1 MRPNPIANAPGVDL
15 ITPNSRGISARI
27 FALMRVTIGQIN
39 TTNGDY
45 EGNVAR
51 ILSAIEQA
59 KKEGSDL
66 VVFPEVTI
74 QGYTSFDWFLDPDVR
89 QTALEPLKH
98 IIGATKGLT
107 AIVGTVRPN
116 DRATGRRLYNSAA
129 VIRDGALLGFADKT
143 LLPEYDVFDDPRY
156 FEPGHERHLFDL
168 DQKKLGIAVC
178 EDFWNDKTFWK
189 QRLYPNDPAQELIEL
204 GAQLLVSINA
214 SPFNKGKM
222 GMRCEMVSHRAR
234 TAKLPIIFVNLVG
247 GNDGVIFD
255 GASIISDATGRIIM
269 QAPPFEEFVGTV
281 DLDCGIPDSRCLP
294 GNDIETV
301 HQALVLGI
309 RDYARKNNFTRA
321 VLGLSGGIDS
331 AVVTALAA
339 EALGGDNVLAVTMPS
354 PYSSPGSVDDSFEL
368 GRRLGVS
375 VIERPI
381 REAFQA
387 LRNELDL
394 PEPDVQNKSATERAV
409 ENLQSR
415 LRGNI
420 LMTISNAEN
429 RLLLSTG
436 NKSELAL
443 GYCTLYGDTNGGL
456 AAIGDVLKTEVY
468 ELARL
473 YNRGQEVI
481 PRSIIDKPPSAE
493 LAPGQLDEQSLPPYD
508 KLDPILKLYFEQKAS
523 PEEIVAAGNDRD
535 LVYEILNR
543 VESPANEFKRRQLPP
558 TLIISRNAIGI
569 GRRRPIAH
577 RYRRLPRP
585 ANVSRG
591 QAT

>member
-1 MRPNPIANAPGVDL
+1 
-15 ITPNSRGISARI
+15 
-27 FALMRVTIGQIN
+27 MRVTIGQIN

-51 ILSAIEQA
+51 ILKAIDQA
-59 KKEGSDL
+59 KSEKSDL
-66 VVFPEVTI
+66 IVFPEITI
-74 QGYTSFDWFLDPDVR
+74 QGYTSHDWFLDPDVVR
-89 QTALEPLKH
+89 SALDPLDEIIAATA
-98 IIGATKGLT
+98 GLT

-116 DRATGRRLYNSAA
+116 EQPTGRRLFNSAA
-129 VIRDGALLGFADKT
+129 IIRNQTLLGFADKT

-156 FEPGHERHLFDL
+156 FEPGREHHLFDI
-168 DQKKLGIAVC
+168 DETKVGVAIC
-178 EDFWNDKTFWK
+178 EDFWNDKTFWR
-189 QRLYPNDPAQELIEL
+189 QRLYQNDPAQELIEL
-204 GAQLLVSINA
+204 HPGLLISINA

-222 GMRCEMVSHRAR
+222 AVRCEMVSHRAR
-234 TAKLPIIFVNLVG
+234 SAKLPIVFVNLIG

-255 GASIISDATGRIIM
+255 GASIIADASGKIIM

-294 GNDIETV
+294 GDDIETIRA
-301 HQALVLGI
+301 ALVLGI

-331 AVVTALAA
+331 ALVAALAA
-339 EALGGDNVLAVTMPS
+339 EALGGENVLAVTMPS
-354 PYSSPGSVDDSFEL
+354 PYSSRGSVDDSL
-368 GRRLGVS
+368 DLARRLGVQI
-375 VIERPI
+375 IERPI
-381 REAFQA
+381 GQAFHT
-387 LRNELDL
+387 LRNELGL
-394 PEPDVQNKSATERAV
+394 PEPDVTNKSAAERAV

-456 AAIGDVLKTEVY
+456 AVIGDVLKTEVY
-468 ELARL
+468 RLART
-473 YNRGQEVI
+473 YNREQEVI
-481 PRSIIDKPPSAE
+481 PESIVIKPPSAE
-493 LAPGQLDEQSLPPYD
+493 LAPGQLDEQSLPPYGE
-508 KLDPILKLYFEQKAS
+508 LDPILKLYFEQKAS
-523 PEEIVAAGNDRD
+523 PEDIISAGHDPN
-535 LVYEILNR
+535 LVYDILNR

-577 RYRRLPRP
+577 RYRRVRP
-585 ANVSRG
+585 GVSRG
-591 QAT
+591 AAD